1 MILKDGYENYN
12 PDDIKTYSEMDVGI
26 EGMRIDRELFDSF
39 ADKVKSDD
47 FVSKKFR
54 EGRLEEAEEYVR
66 KELFNKP
73 EEYINLDKLRKA
85 VKLDRRLTLREVLE
99 KIFGKLKKFKKK
111 DELLEEEISKFI
123 ELHGADRE
131 NLQECIHAIRL
142 FMKEYITN
150 VTFRKIIDTGDF
162 TELETN
168 PVFSMSDLEEL
179 DDWRD
184 DLINYVK
191 DYVNL
196 NVFMG
201 VA

>member
-1 MILKDGYENYN
+1 M
-12 PDDIKTYSEMDVGI
+12 
-26 EGMRIDRELFDSF
+26 
-39 ADKVKSDD
+39 
-47 FVSKKFR
+47 
-54 EGRLEEAEEYVR
+54 
-66 KELFNKP
+66 
-73 EEYINLDKLRKA
+73 
-85 VKLDRRLTLREVLE
+85 
-99 KIFGKLKKFKKK
+99 KFKKK

-123 ELHGADRE
+123 ELHGTDRE
-131 NLQECIHAIRL
+131 NLQDCIHAIRL

-168 PVFSMSDLEEL
+168 PVFSMKDLEEL
-179 DDWRD
+179 DGWRD